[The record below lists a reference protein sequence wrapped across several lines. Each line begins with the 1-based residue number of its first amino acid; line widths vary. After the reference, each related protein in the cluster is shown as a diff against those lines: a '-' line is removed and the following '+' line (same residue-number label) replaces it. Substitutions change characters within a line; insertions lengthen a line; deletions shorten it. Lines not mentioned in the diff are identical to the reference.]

1 MSNEKHASLP
11 KANGSSVM
19 DAREWFGKLHDMGL
33 HGFHADDIYPGEFS
47 DLFTPEEEQEFCD
60 TVASFR
66 TAAAEWPNPDFLYD
80 LAGMGRF
87 PAEEAYP
94 ALVIDTVLPMAGRSN
109 YSPVPGQAKPTI
121 IVEECNEFVAIEIDT
136 PTGKLSDA
144 TGFLAIPVENAHHTE
159 TGIDTRNAILHRD
172 DAMDVDN
179 IDNLEEVV
187 EDYTARKA
195 GLRI

>member
-11 KANGSSVM
+11 KANGTSVM

-47 DLFTPEEEQEFCD
+47 HLFTAEAEQEFCD

-80 LAGMGRF
+80 IAGMGRF

-109 YSPVPGQAKPTI
+109 YSPVPGQTKPTI
-121 IVEECNEFVAIEIDT
+121 MVEECNEFVAIEIDT

-144 TGFLAIPVENAHHTE
+144 TGFLAIPVENAHHTD
-159 TGIDTRNAILHRD
+159 TGVDATKAILHRD
-172 DAMDVDN
+172 DAMIVDN
-179 IDNLEEVV
+179 INNLEEVV
-187 EDYTARKA
+187 ENYTARKA
-195 GLRI
+195 GLRL